1 MTLFLLRNII
11 YYSLIKYLDKE
22 PSVPSVYFI
31 GKDGSPLDI
40 IKGNDDLGKLNPRI
54 DSILSKAGVAIESGK
69 NLKLSKNFYYNLQI
83 FFSSSFG
90 HSKH

>member
-1 MTLFLLRNII
+1 MCNVIS
-11 YYSLIKYLDKE
+11 SLINYLDKE

-54 DSILSKAGVAIESGK
+54 DNILSKAGIVIDSGK
-69 NLKLSKNFYYNLQI
+69 KLTQTTIFDNNFQM
-83 FFSSSFG
+83 FFSSSSRG
-90 HSKH
+90 SIS